1 MLLPHLR
8 LPGEM
13 ARCASLDGD
22 ADRIVYYFI
31 DNENT
36 VRLQNDDRIATL
48 AALFIGDI
56 AKTRKE
62 PFGLHKQTE
71 QAQRMFRLPV
81 ACTNTG
87 MKHLHQATTKF
98 DFMVYFEAN
107 GHGIVVFSEVSIKRI
122 LKYEPK
128 SPA

>member
-1 MLLPHLR
+1 MT
-8 LPGEM
+8 
-13 ARCASLDGD
+13 RCASLDGD

-56 AKTRKE
+56 AKTGKE

-71 QAQRMFRLPV
+71 QAQRM
-81 ACTNTG
+81 
-87 MKHLHQATTKF
+87 
-98 DFMVYFEAN
+98 
-107 GHGIVVFSEVSIKRI
+107 
-122 LKYEPK
+122 
-128 SPA
+128 